1 MNNFAPTCIE
11 AIKFKSL
18 KYKHIVISGFMMA
31 AKRITHW
38 RKVLKPASG
47 GAAYDE
53 KSIKAIRFVRM
64 GCANRPF
71 YHIVVAEVKMNFK
84 IGQ

>member
-1 MNNFAPTCIE
+1 
-11 AIKFKSL
+11 
-18 KYKHIVISGFMMA
+18 MA
-31 AKRITHW
+31 AKRIIHW
-38 RKVLKPASG
+38 RRVLKPASG

-71 YHIVVAEVKMNFK
+71 YHIVVAEVIINSK
-84 IGQ
+84 IGL